1 MTYRIILSPDARKD
15 LQSVIRWYELEDIM
29 TARRFQADY
38 QATRGRIARHPL
50 AFPYVK
56 NSLRRAIFK
65 TFPYCIYFTV
75 SVNMVRI
82 IAILHQHRAET
93 HWHRRGN
100 RQP

>member
-1 MTYRIILSPDARKD
+1 MIYRIILTPDADID
-15 LQSVIRWYELEDIM
+15 LETAYRWYALDDIQV
-29 TARRFQADY
+29 AHRFRADY

-56 NSLRRAIFK
+56 NSLRRALFK

-75 SVNMVRI
+75 RVNMIRV
-82 IAILHQHRAET
+82 IAVLHQHRAET

-100 RQP
+100 GRP